1 MVEAKLDRKGLF
13 SHDRKKKEYIT
24 ILGMVDLN
32 VMPEVTQPVT
42 ESNSKSFGFCCCKSG
57 PLSSTVNL
65 QRTGYAPGEAILVSA
80 EVENLSNKTMNKT
93 EAKLIQTIVF
103 HSRRGTTKES
113 KTTVAVKHQRE
124 YHVID
129 YTFYRP
135 KLFLLHFETFN
146 MIFRKLRKEKWKLV
160 LLNTGNQCH

>member
-32 VMPEVTQPVT
+32 VMPEVTQPIT

-113 KTTVAVKHQRE
+113 RTTVAVKTQDRLAC
-124 YHVID
+124 Y
-129 YTFYRP
+129 
-135 KLFLLHFETFN
+135 
-146 MIFRKLRKEKWKLV
+146 
-160 LLNTGNQCH
+160 